1 MMLPTA
7 AADND
12 WMSGLHEHV
21 QAISLSLKAMMV
33 LLVREREALVGRS
46 DARSLE
52 SIAQDKQSAVAQVS
66 ALYELLRDAVAR
78 HLGPDASLSD
88 GMSALSRYNGEIA
101 QQVDELMQLTRK
113 CQQAN
118 QDNGVLVSAGLDDSQ
133 AAIRTL
139 SELGASPTVAN
150 TYGRSATQQP
160 TTSRTQ
166 FNVRA

>member
-1 MMLPTA
+1 MMVPTA
-7 AADND
+7 RAEND
-12 WMSGLHEHV
+12 WMSGLRDHV

-52 SIAQDKQSAVAQVS
+52 SIAQDKQSAVTQTS
-66 ALYELLRDAVAR
+66 ALYELLRGAVSR
-78 HLGPDASLSD
+78 HLGPNASLSD
-88 GMSALSRYNGEIA
+88 GISALRQHDNEIA
-101 QQVDELMQLTRK
+101 HQVDELMQLTRK

-133 AAIRTL
+133 DAIRTL
-139 SELGASPTVAN
+139 SELGASPAVAN
-150 TYGRSATQQP
+150 TYGRTASQHP
-160 TTSRTQ
+160 TRSKTQ